1 VLIFLQWVF
10 AYVGPET
17 AMPLTSLLA
26 TLAAL
31 VLLFGKNLCRLVAFH
46 FRKKGLL
53 RRAGPEGNRAL
64 PHARAAKARKP
75 EIQNGGRR
83 K

>member
-1 VLIFLQWVF
+1 VLIFLQWVV

-17 AMPLTSLLA
+17 AMPFTSLLA

-31 VLLFGKNLCRLVAFH
+31 VLLFGKNLCRLVHPIFAKESSAE
-46 FRKKGLL
+46 RRTEGQSGLTASS
-53 RRAGPEGNRAL
+53 RGEDAE
-64 PHARAAKARKP
+64 ARNK
-75 EIQNGGRR
+75 NGGRG